1 MSNIFTSILLD
12 FAELGG
18 LKNAIWKNPG
28 IRSSIYLYQGNLTNV
43 DMASRFNMTAKDL
56 DLLVVSSL

>member
-1 MSNIFTSILLD
+1 LLD